1 MGTSYSGALVLIG
14 LEWGPDSACGY
25 LRRVEWRVMIEEGE
39 WGRDRRV
46 ETGGE
51 GEGWRG
57 GRSSLGGLALDD

>member
-1 MGTSYSGALVLIG
+1 MT
-14 LEWGPDSACGY
+14 
-25 LRRVEWRVMIEEGE
+25 EEGE

-51 GEGWRG
+51 GEGWKG

>member
-1 MGTSYSGALVLIG
+1 MT
-14 LEWGPDSACGY
+14 
-25 LRRVEWRVMIEEGE
+25 EEGE

-51 GEGWRG
+51 REGWKG